1 MEDNKIQEIID
12 EFSRRFIEVCPNGN
26 TKLINE
32 YEIHLRNLIEAIL
45 SSSKPNMKKDEET
58 IKSLLESDLKFIKS
72 CTEKEIEDILIKD
85 KHYEDIR
92 KCSGEL
98 FSLARKVVM
107 GQNIEQAEIDE
118 LNKRL
123 STLEYSTTQVRNHNK
138 DRAEKLYSEAIADL
152 HYIEHPQTEVTS
164 LRLGRFISYYKKYMR
179 ERKNHERD

>member
-123 STLEYSTTQVRNHNK
+123 STLEYSTTQVKNHNK